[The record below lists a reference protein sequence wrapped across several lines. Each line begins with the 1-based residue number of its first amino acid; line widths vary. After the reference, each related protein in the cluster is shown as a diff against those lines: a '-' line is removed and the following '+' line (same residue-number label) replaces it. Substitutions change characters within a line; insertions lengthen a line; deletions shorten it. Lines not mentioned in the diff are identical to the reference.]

1 MPSTQKHSRRIGV
14 LAATATAITLAL
26 AVITVSAIARAHA
39 APSTPQPPAIETEK
53 MTPLLLSIQDAPI
66 PFNGSD
72 SSTHLVYE
80 VLLTNFSSGDV
91 TPEKVEV
98 LGDGAEL
105 QTLDAAQIAT
115 RLQPVGTREPS
126 ATIAKSTQ
134 ALLFLDVIIPEGKHA
149 PRELSPRVTARF
161 AAAPPGRQEIT
172 ATGGS
177 IAVDHRPVAVIGP
190 PLRGD
195 RYVSAD
201 SCCDA
206 VRHTRAVLPIN
217 GRFWV
222 SQRYAV
228 DWEQINEQGHIYLG
242 TREKVESYMIFGKE
256 AIAVADATVA
266 SVTDGAPEG
275 TPGQYPTNIDPAA
288 ADGNAVILDLGQ
300 HRYAMYA
307 HMQPGSIKVHQGDK
321 VKTGQVLGLVGNT
334 GNSLVP
340 HLHFQ
345 LMDQPSSLASNGLP
359 YEIQNFEVT
368 AKGVS
373 TATFDQAEADGTPLP
388 HSLLT
393 PPIHAKKALP
403 LDQLIIN
410 FH

>member
-1 MPSTQKHSRRIGV
+1 MPARIRTYLLSIATLV
-14 LAATATAITLAL
+14 CFAILAAI
-26 AVITVSAIARAHA
+26 IARSFA
-39 APSTPQPPAIETEK
+39 APAPKEE
-53 MTPLLLSIQDAPI
+53 MTPLLLSVQDAPV

-80 VLLTNFSSGDV
+80 LLLTNFSSGDA
-91 TPEKVEV
+91 TLEKVEV

-105 QTLDAAQIAT
+105 QTLDAKEIAT
-115 RLQPVGTREPS
+115 RLQPIGTREPVGTLS
-126 ATIAKSTQ
+126 KSTQ
-134 ALLFLDVIIPEGKHA
+134 ALLFLHVQMPEGKRP
-149 PRELSPRVTARF
+149 PRELSHRVTARF
-161 AAAPPGRQEIT
+161 AAAPPGHEEIT
-172 ATGGS
+172 ATGGT

-190 PLRGD
+190 PLHGTG
-195 RYVSAD
+195 YISAD

-206 VRHTRAVLPIN
+206 VRHTRATLPVN

-228 DWEQINEQGHIYLG
+228 DWEQVNEQGRIYRG
-242 TREKVESYMIFGKE
+242 PREKVESYNIFGKE

-266 SVTDGAPEG
+266 STTDGTPEG
-275 TPGQYPTNIDPAA
+275 TPGQYPTNINPAD

-307 HMQPGSIKVHQGDK
+307 HLQPGSIKVHQGDK

-334 GNSLVP
+334 GNSIVP

-359 YEIQNFEVT
+359 YEIDTFEVT
-368 AKGVS
+368 AKVIS
-373 TATFDQAEADGTPLP
+373 TAAFDQAEADGNPIP
-388 HSLLT
+388 HTLLT
-393 PPIHAKKALP
+393 LPVHPKKALP
-403 LDQLIIN
+403 LDQLVIT
-410 FH
+410 FR